1 MSGNNLIIN
10 NEGRKRRI
18 ITPLIALLIAVVI
31 SIAFAAVFVY
41 YPMTVTVSAVEPP
54 ILIGYGNNSNQNDL
68 GYNST
73 LSSSNTILVSVGNN
87 NASLSITIHP
97 TYGVSYYKNI
107 SIITNTEIGGK
118 TYNIYIRVVTPIN
131 LNQLT
136 GSGSAV
142 SGKSTNGVAKLYI
155 YSKGVSRSLSTSQ
168 SQFPTPSPAS
178 DSYVEVVDLTTT
190 ETKKISLGAGQG
202 YEIDLYIYIPEG
214 ASLPSTQTIQ
224 LYLIYT
230 PSSETP
236 P

>member
-10 NEGRKRRI
+10 NNGRKRRI

-31 SIAFAAVFVY
+31 SIAFASVFVY
-41 YPMTVTVSAVEPP
+41 YPMIVTVSAVSPP
-54 ILIGYGNNSNQNDL
+54 IMIGYGSNSNQNDL
-68 GYNST
+68 GYG
-73 LSSSNTILVSVGNN
+73 NTIQVSVGSN

-107 SIITNTEIGGK
+107 SIITNTEPAGGK
-118 TYNIYIRVVTPIN
+118 AYNIYIRVVTPIT
-131 LNQLT
+131 LPT

-142 SGKSTNGVAKLYI
+142 SGTSTSGIAKLYI
-155 YSKGVSRSLSTSQ
+155 YSKGASRSLSG
-168 SQFPTPSPAS
+168 FPTPSPAS
-178 DSYVEVVDLTTT
+178 GSYIEVVDLTTSGTT
-190 ETKKISLGAGQG
+190 EIGSLGAGQG

-230 PSSETP
+230 PSGETP